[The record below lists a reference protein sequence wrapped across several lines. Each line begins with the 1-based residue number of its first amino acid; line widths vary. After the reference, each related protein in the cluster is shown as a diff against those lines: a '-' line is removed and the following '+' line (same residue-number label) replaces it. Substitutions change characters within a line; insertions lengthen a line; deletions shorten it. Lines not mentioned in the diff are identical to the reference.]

1 MERLANYASLSNALA
16 RLTDEEL
23 AALVAKALPLHAGVG
38 GRSVLLT
45 IDSTPIFVKRIPLTD
60 LERRP
65 EHVRSTANLF
75 DIPLSCHYGLG
86 GPGFS
91 AWRELAA
98 TVIANGWVLS
108 GACANFPLLYHW
120 RVLPSDHRE
129 ELEGDVDF
137 WIESAAVRARL
148 EAIHD
153 ASAHVVL
160 FCEYI
165 PQNLLEWLS
174 EQVRA
179 SEEAAETAIAF
190 VDAHLAPTIDFMN
203 ARGLTHFDTHFEN
216 ITTDGQRFCF
226 GDFGLAL
233 SSDFELTEDEVEFAG
248 TPPAVRSRSRRRGI
262 CPLSQHG
269 VLRQGSVE
277 GESPR
282 VPEDCA
288 ASGPARCRGGH
299 SATGAAGARVSGVF
313 APAPRGKQADAVP
326 RGALAESGCH
336 CASSKGQKVMVN
348 AVGGYAPRH
357 RNRSPQGD

>member
-1 MERLANYASLSNALA
+1 MERLTNYASLSNRLA
-16 RLTDEEL
+16 RFTDEEL
-23 AALVAKALPLHAGVG
+23 AALVANAPLLHAGVG

-45 IDSTPIFVKRIPLTD
+45 IDSTPIFVKRIALTD
-60 LERRP
+60 LERRQ
-65 EHVRSTANLF
+65 EHVLSTANLF
-75 DIPLSCHYGLG
+75 DIPLSCHYGFG

-120 RVLPSDHRE
+120 RVLPSVHRE

-153 ASAHVVL
+153 ATAHVVL

-174 EQVRA
+174 EQVHT

-190 VDAHLAPTIDFMN
+190 IDAHLAPTIDFMN

-216 ITTDGQRFCF
+216 ISTDGRRFCF

-233 SSDFELTEDEVEFAG
+233 SLDFELTEDEVEFVARHRRYDHG
-248 TPPAVRSRSRRRGI
+248 RAAVGYVHCLSAAFFGSDQWKENLGAFLKTGQPPVPPAVAAAIRRQA
-262 CPLSQHG
+262 PL
-269 VLRQGSVE
+269 
-277 GESPR
+277 
-282 VPEDCA
+282 
-288 ASGPARCRGGH
+288 
-299 SATGAAGARVSGVF
+299 
-313 APAPRGKQADAVP
+313 
-326 RGALAESGCH
+326 ALAFLEFSRQLREEDKQTQYP
-336 CASSKGQKVMVN
+336 AEL
-348 AVGGYAPRH
+348 
-357 RNRSPQGD
+357 

>member
-1 MERLANYASLSNALA
+1 MKRLTNYASVSNTLA

-23 AALVAKALPLHAGVG
+23 AALVAKAQPLHSGVG

-45 IDSTPIFVKRIPLTD
+45 IGSTPIFVKSLALTD
-60 LERRP
+60 LERRQ
-65 EHVRSTANLF
+65 EHVLSTANLF

-98 TVIANGWVLS
+98 TVIANDWVLS

-148 EAIHD
+148 EAIHE
-153 ASAHVVL
+153 ATAHVVL
-160 FCEYI
+160 CCEYM

-174 EQVRA
+174 EQVHA

-190 VDAHLAPTIDFMN
+190 VDAQLAPTIDFMN

-216 ITTDGQRFCF
+216 ITTDGRRFCI

-233 SSDFELTEDEVEFAG
+233 SLDFELAEDEVEFVARHRRYDHG
-248 TPPAVRSRSRRRGI
+248 RAALGYVHCLSAACLGRDQWKENLHAFLKTALPPVPPAVAAAIRRQA
-262 CPLSQHG
+262 PL
-269 VLRQGSVE
+269 
-277 GESPR
+277 
-282 VPEDCA
+282 
-288 ASGPARCRGGH
+288 
-299 SATGAAGARVSGVF
+299 
-313 APAPRGKQADAVP
+313 
-326 RGALAESGCH
+326 ALAFLEFSRQLREESKQTPYP
-336 CASSKGQKVMVN
+336 AEL
-348 AVGGYAPRH
+348 
-357 RNRSPQGD
+357 

>member
-1 MERLANYASLSNALA
+1 MKRLTNYASLSNTLA

-23 AALVAKALPLHAGVG
+23 AALVAKAPPLHAGVG

-60 LERRP
+60 LERRQ
-65 EHVRSTANLF
+65 EHVLSTGNLF

-98 TVIANGWVLS
+98 TQIANGWVLS

-120 RVLPSDHRE
+120 RVLPSDQRE

-153 ASAHVVL
+153 ATAHVVL

-174 EQVRA
+174 EQVQM
-179 SEEAAETAIAF
+179 SDEAAQTAIAF
-190 VDAHLAPTIDFMN
+190 VDAHLTPTIDFMN
-203 ARGLTHFDTHFEN
+203 ARGFTHFDTHFEN
-216 ITTDGQRFCF
+216 ITTDGRRFCF

-233 SSDFELTEDEVEFAG
+233 SLEFELTEDEVAFLARHRRYDHGRAG
-248 TPPAVRSRSRRRGI
+248 VGYAHCLSTAFFGKDQWKENLRTFMKTAQPSVPPAVAAALQQQA
-262 CPLSQHG
+262 PL
-269 VLRQGSVE
+269 
-277 GESPR
+277 
-282 VPEDCA
+282 
-288 ASGPARCRGGH
+288 
-299 SATGAAGARVSGVF
+299 
-313 APAPRGKQADAVP
+313 
-326 RGALAESGCH
+326 ALAFLEFSRQLREENKQTPYP
-336 CASSKGQKVMVN
+336 AEL
-348 AVGGYAPRH
+348 
-357 RNRSPQGD
+357 

>member
-1 MERLANYASLSNALA
+1 MKRLTNYSALSNTLA

-23 AALVAKALPLHAGVG
+23 SALVANARPLHAGVG
-38 GRSVLLT
+38 GSSVLLT

-60 LERRP
+60 LERRQ
-65 EHVRSTANLF
+65 EHVLSTANLF

-120 RVLPSDHRE
+120 RVLPSARRE
-129 ELEGDVDF
+129 KLEGDVDF
-137 WIESAAVRARL
+137 WIESTAVRARL

-153 ASAHVVL
+153 ATAHVVL

-174 EQVRA
+174 EQIQA
-179 SEEAAETAIAF
+179 SDESAATAIAF

-233 SSDFELTEDEVEFAG
+233 SLDFELTKDEVEFVARHRQYDHGRAAVGYVHCLSAAFFGRDHWQENLRAFLKAG
-248 TPPAVRSRSRRRGI
+248 
-262 CPLSQHG
+262 Q
-269 VLRQGSVE
+269 
-277 GESPR
+277 PR
-282 VPEDCA
+282 VPHAVDA
-288 ASGPARCRGGH
+288 AIQR
-299 SATGAAGARVSGVF
+299 
-313 APAPRGKQADAVP
+313 
-326 RGALAESGCH
+326 
-336 CASSKGQKVMVN
+336 
-348 AVGGYAPRH
+348 YAPLAVAFLEFSRQL
-357 RNRSPQGD
+357 REEDKQTRYPGEL